1 VNAPQPILVIESGKI
16 IEVISELVHPNALPA
31 IDLAVDPILS
41 SPAQSMPLSTTPS
54 VIVYVPPRLQENVS
68 TACAVCGRAP
78 ANNVVVSNVISIRF
92 RKSLEEIL
100 EFVDFRLRFIF
111 LPITY
116 K

>member
-1 VNAPQPILVIESGKI
+1 M
-16 IEVISELVHPNALPA
+16 IEVISELLRSKAKLA
-31 IDLAVDPILS
+31 IDVAVDPMLS
-41 SPAQSMPLSTTPS
+41 SPAQSVPLSTTPL

-92 RKSLEEIL
+92 RNSLEEMS
-100 EFVDFRLRFIF
+100 EFVDFRLRFIS

-116 K
+116 EC